1 MCCYVRRA
9 IAAFLCCV
17 LLVSM
22 AACSKASKYGQGF
35 RFPIVGEPAQL
46 DPQVAH
52 DAASIEVLSSLV
64 EGLTR
69 LDEQGKVQSAIA
81 DSWEISTDKCTYTFH
96 IRNNA
101 KWSNNSVITADDF
114 VFGWKR
120 VLEPE
125 THSSYGSLFQNIEG
139 SSDADT
145 LSVEAVNPSTLQVV
159 LKEPD
164 DSFLETVSKLPFA
177 PCQKEFFNKT
187 NGRYGME
194 PEDVLSS
201 GPFELLLWSHEE
213 YCILGKNEFYYDEK
227 NILPSRVRYVMNY
240 EEDEFDLLDEEGLQ
254 ASHIQATQQ
263 QKAEKKDMKVISFQD
278 TLCALW
284 MNTQEVSFSD
294 RQALQSA
301 LNEETI
307 QQSIEKYHLTAAKGV
322 ITPEVKM
329 DGQSYR
335 TKENEVKCF
344 AKSISISK
352 AKTIAKSMGAYTLL
366 CSEKESM
373 SNIAQAMIQSWQKQ
387 LDAYLKLEVVSE
399 TELEERV
406 QAGEYD
412 LALYTQM
419 PSGETVENA
428 LGDFLAGNEKN
439 ISLLNDRQFAN
450 LFQKA
455 QQTGKRTDW
464 EKAEQYLQKTC
475 CCIPIAYVSRVFA
488 LGPGVDGIVIRP
500 FNGGSGKAIYD
511 FRKATREE

>member
-1 MCCYVRRA
+1 MPNEAPQA
-9 IAAFLCCV
+9 I
-17 LLVSM
+17 
-22 AACSKASKYGQGF
+22 
-35 RFPIVGEPAQL
+35 E
-46 DPQVAH
+46 
-52 DAASIEVLSSLV
+52 
-64 EGLTR
+64 
-69 LDEQGKVQSAIA
+69 
-81 DSWEISTDKCTYTFH
+81 
-96 IRNNA
+96 
-101 KWSNNSVITADDF
+101 
-114 VFGWKR
+114 
-120 VLEPE
+120 
-125 THSSYGSLFQNIEG
+125 
-139 SSDADT
+139 
-145 LSVEAVNPSTLQVV
+145 
-159 LKEPD
+159 
-164 DSFLETVSKLPFA
+164 
-177 PCQKEFFNKT
+177 
-187 NGRYGME
+187 RY
-194 PEDVLSS
+194 
-201 GPFELLLWSHEE
+201 
-213 YCILGKNEFYYDEK
+213 
-227 NILPSRVRYVMNY
+227 R
-240 EEDEFDLLDEEGLQ
+240 
-254 ASHIQATQQ
+254 
-263 QKAEKKDMKVISFQD
+263 
-278 TLCALW
+278 
-284 MNTQEVSFSD
+284 
-294 RQALQSA
+294 
-301 LNEETI
+301 
-307 QQSIEKYHLTAAKGV
+307 LTAAKGV
-322 ITPEVKM
+322 ITPEVKL

-335 TKENEVKCF
+335 TKKNEVKCF

-352 AKTIAKSMGAYTLL
+352 AKTIAKSMGEYTLL